1 MTMLSLEGR
10 ALPTCCIALRA
21 RKHFLWWHQGTLGGH
36 FSDHELRKE
45 HTIYTRKPVLHKYYL
60 SIYNS
65 SSVYCEEAS
74 YGACFNVE
82 PSHYIR
88 VLTGPCSVIQQCI
101 LYWLEP
107 GDMFNSFPF
116 ACVCMHQANKLGWF
130 RDAVDTYFANRL
142 MFGQPYPYYNII
154 CLSSQYRGVRSV
166 VNTIKQ
172 KHKIRNYKPVC
183 NRPLFSQID
192 FKLSVLTLFLI
203 GRAVLAFKTW
213 LM

>member
-1 MTMLSLEGR
+1 MRDTQIIGCIQVPLTSYRCKPLYARPAMTMLSLEGR

-65 SSVYCEEAS
+65 SSVYCEEPS

-107 GDMFNSFPF
+107 GDMFNSFPL
-116 ACVCMHQANKLGWF
+116 CVCLYASSKQIGLVPGCCRYLFREQADVWSALP
-130 RDAVDTYFANRL
+130 VL
-142 MFGQPYPYYNII
+142 QYN
-154 CLSSQYRGVRSV
+154 LFELPVPRSS
-166 VNTIKQ
+166 
-172 KHKIRNYKPVC
+172 
-183 NRPLFSQID
+183 
-192 FKLSVLTLFLI
+192 
-203 GRAVLAFKTW
+203 
-213 LM
+213 